1 MRSHRPGPRLSLL
14 SWACLQST
22 LRRRSKPERKERISE
37 QTYQL
42 SRWTPII
49 KDIME
54 VSAGRG
60 EGARVRGQPGPGL
73 LCRPRGFSLTYP
85 WVAVFSPGGS
95 ASRPGKVGD
104 EQSQD
109 TARCKSLGSTGFTPM
124 VEAPRWPLDGTRHI
138 PASGGQKGR
147 RLHTEGAAGWE
158 GLRKGTA
165 ARTPLPPLRS
175 LSPASTRD
183 PPGTFLFHPTPCLEC
198 ALCAP
203 LLESCLS
210 AKSPP
215 VSPSL
220 YPDLPVWMP
229 STTETSL
236 TPARRVRGA
245 LSRRVCCLPCWV
257 IFFFFF

>member
-147 RLHTEGAAGWE
+147 RLHTRVPRGGRASGKGPQPALLSHRSAPSAPHQPET
-158 GLRKGTA
+158 LRA
-165 ARTPLPPLRS
+165 HFSSIPPLAWSVPSALRF
-175 LSPASTRD
+175 LNPAFLQSPLQSPHPCTLTYPSGCPAPQR
-183 PPGTFLFHPTPCLEC
+183 PP
-198 ALCAP
+198 
-203 LLESCLS
+203 
-210 AKSPP
+210 
-215 VSPSL
+215 
-220 YPDLPVWMP
+220 
-229 STTETSL
+229 
-236 TPARRVRGA
+236 
-245 LSRRVCCLPCWV
+245 
-257 IFFFFF
+257 

>member
-1 MRSHRPGPRLSLL
+1 MALKNHVCSRFSGWRPGGMFWAFPGKPPLFRLCQCRLPAGMPGSGGGGEWGGPVRSHRPGPRLSLL

-22 LRRRSKPERKERISE
+22 LRRRSKLERKERISE

-54 VSAGRG
+54 VSVGRG

-203 LLESCLS
+203 LLES
-210 AKSPP
+210 
-215 VSPSL
+215 
-220 YPDLPVWMP
+220 
-229 STTETSL
+229 
-236 TPARRVRGA
+236 
-245 LSRRVCCLPCWV
+245 
-257 IFFFFF
+257 